1 MALELDNVSRH
12 FGGVRAVDG
21 VSFGVAEG
29 TVHGLIGPN
38 GAGKTTVLNLISGL
52 MPVTGGRITLDG
64 VRIDGLG
71 LSRILVTH
79 VARLASSMRPLRPVV
94 QITERV
100 AKRTGGAEA
109 HLVAGMGVRRTF
121 QNIRLFPVM
130 TALDNVIAGEHTR
143 RRAGT
148 FGHIVFHPSA
158 MQEAE
163 VIRGRAHALLK
174 QVGLA
179 GRDEQQARNLSYGEQ
194 RRLEIARA
202 LAGDPRLLL
211 LDEPAAGMPFA
222 EMRDLGALIR
232 SIAADGHTV
241 LLVEHNMELVMSI
254 CDRITVLDFGRV
266 IAEGAP
272 AEISTNPAV
281 ISAYLGAEP

>member
-1 MALELDNVSRH
+1 
-12 FGGVRAVDG
+12 
-21 VSFGVAEG
+21 VA
-29 TVHGLIGPN
+29 
-38 GAGKTTVLNLISGL
+38 
-52 MPVTGGRITLDG
+52 
-64 VRIDGLG
+64 
-71 LSRILVTH
+71 
-79 VARLASSMRPLRPVV
+79 
-94 QITERV
+94 
-100 AKRTGGAEA
+100 AEA

-130 TALDNVIAGEHTR
+130 TALDNIIAGEHTR

-148 FGHIVFHPSA
+148 LGHILFQPSA
-158 MQEAE
+158 TREAE
-163 VIRGRAHALLK
+163 AIRVRARALLT

-232 SIAADGHTV
+232 SIAANGHTV
-241 LLVEHNMELVMSI
+241 LLVEHNMELVMSV

-266 IAEGAP
+266 IAEGTP
-272 AEISTNPAV
+272 ADIGANPVV